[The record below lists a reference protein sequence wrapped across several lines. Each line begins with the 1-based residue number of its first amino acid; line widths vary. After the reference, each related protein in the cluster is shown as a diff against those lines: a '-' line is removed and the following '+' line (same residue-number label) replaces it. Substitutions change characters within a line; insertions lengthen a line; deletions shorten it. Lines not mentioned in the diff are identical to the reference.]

1 MGLLKNIQNGSNWNI
16 GFCDMTPEEL
26 VSEKRLRPIQW
37 MKHPYKDR
45 FFADPFIY
53 KVTSQEIIVFAEEY
67 VFDNP
72 PGLIV
77 ELVIDRNTKRL
88 KQRYE
93 LLRLPTHLSYPAII
107 REDGVTY
114 VYPENGAS
122 EKLNIYR
129 YDEIEH
135 KLMEPICIL
144 NEAVADATMY
154 KLNNGKF
161 LLVATKYPEN
171 QENAYCYES
180 LSVKGPF
187 VPQSEAPFQTS
198 RSCSRPAGNFFE
210 AYGQLYRP
218 AQNCVGSYGASTNVM
233 EFDASTLREKVIF
246 ELKPQGR
253 RYPLGLHT
261 INFYEG
267 LCVVDGLGYLYPTLG
282 KWYCSPLVENIRISY
297 KKISRLWK

>member
-1 MGLLKNIQNGSNWNI
+1 MGFLKNLQNGSNWNI

-26 VSEKRLRPIQW
+26 VAEKKLKPIQW

-53 KVTSQEIIVFAEEY
+53 KVTEQEIIVFVEEY

-77 ELVIDRNTKRL
+77 ELVIDRQSKQL
-88 KQRYE
+88 KKRYE

-107 REDGVTY
+107 REGGETY
-114 VYPENGAS
+114 VYPENGNS
-122 EKLNIYR
+122 GELNIYR
-129 YDEIEH
+129 YDEVQH
-135 KLMEPICIL
+135 KLVEPVCIL
-144 NEAVADATMY
+144 NETVADSTMRR
-154 KLNNGKF
+154 LTNGQF
-161 LLVATKYPEN
+161 LLVATKYPDN
-171 QENAYCYES
+171 QENAYAYES
-180 LSVKGPF
+180 SSIKGPF
-187 VPQSEAPFQTS
+187 EPIGSEPFQTS
-198 RSCSRPAGNFFE
+198 RACSRPAGDFFE
-210 AYGQLYRP
+210 AFGQLYRP
-218 AQNCVGSYGASTNVM
+218 AQNCVGNYGASTNVL
-233 EFDASTLREKVIF
+233 EFDASSCREGAIF

-282 KWYCSPLVENIRISY
+282 KWYSSTLVENIRISY